1 MESRQPIIETFE
13 KYAQLIFVGNN
24 SDMFVYPNIPDDLKW
39 SFGNL
44 GKRTYSMV
52 DLEETVLFVRDTSA
66 WNSRD
71 KGVVMTDK
79 RIIDLVHKDCRPSI
93 FYGDIKE
100 AFYKMKNGE
109 KCKNFKESEKNN
121 VQGFGLDI
129 THYGGREVVWSI
141 SDFVKGGI
149 DKLINP
155 IALIE
160 LFENLSAITE
170 ELKNCKR
177 KAFDALT
184 MVSLCEDVDIREV
197 ERRAEVALD
206 YVKDERDLMDI
217 NYNLARAYYNWSKI
231 ISVKKAEVS
240 YDSQEYKELQ
250 EQYDNALDLFESHID
265 NAIENMG
272 DLENGWFAEFAYWKA
287 LALQNR
293 KHYLDATR
301 LAIHALDFLPAPDE
315 KDQLFRII
323 SGKYAYGQIHT
334 GSGYGFTAKT
344 KEDYLRIAHEE
355 SVELW
360 SMEDWKEEFSDKE
373 IKNNIIS
380 DDNDA
385 AEFVKTDMG
394 FFSNRPYFDRQFIF
408 TVKDIEHIAGCYDE
422 TDNIKYVIPIDEMPG
437 DITFPFGHPQANTLY
452 YAHPLRPHYVPVES
466 ASLAL
471 FHEKVQEICR
481 LFQCLGATEIT
492 TRTLKGHKISETY
505 SDNSS
510 LEGEVG
516 YKFFGASGS
525 FGKGGN
531 GSNNNERRDEMSL
544 TQTFEPTRSPYCP
557 DDLMWAA
564 HDPEIQTFIKQRL
577 NGGLLT
583 FSKKVSSSETM
594 NMSSHQ
600 KMEVKAAFNSLIT
613 KVTTNYNS
621 ESDNTFNEENETVWE
636 ISVVFKPITEFNESD
651 DADCM
656 TSQDSTTLS
665 DQEQRYLEEYKAV
678 LEDGEI
684 TDRERRSLDRYA
696 VSLGI
701 STERAVQLETSINE
715 PSLTKEEQEYLDEY
729 KYMLE
734 DGEIG
739 ERERRTLER
748 LRNRL
753 GLSEETVAKLE
764 RSVITPSTAL
774 TTEEQDYVDEYK
786 LMLEDGE
793 IGERERRTLERLRT
807 RNGISAERAKELEAL
822 K

>member
-13 KYAQLIFVGNN
+13 KYASKALVANN
-24 SDMFVYPNIPDDLKW
+24 KDMFLYPYVPEAVVEKVKEVFRLDEDEVILYFYDE
-39 SFGNL
+39 SFFN
-44 GKRTYSMV
+44 KRNV
-52 DLEETVLFVRDTSA
+52 
-66 WNSRD
+66 
-71 KGVVMTDK
+71 GVVFTDRRIALNSVVKGNPLRYLPYENIYTAEIEK
-79 RIIDLVHKDCRPSI
+79 RGSGGVFFDFWDSTK
-93 FYGDIKE
+93 
-100 AFYKMKNGE
+100 E
-109 KCKNFKESEKNN
+109 KCVRGFNWWTLIKGGTSDDAKQNAIKDLINQLAITSRKIMEKQSIYSEKLEVLRELSLDEDVILDQVKEMAEGILSYDISSEDSILVYYYLTRAAYTWSEMMRNN
-121 VQGFGLDI
+121 YVDAEYDSAEKVSYEEQWEN
-129 THYGGREVVWSI
+129 TK
-141 SDFVKGGI
+141 SDFGRFI
-149 DKLINP
+149 DS
-155 IALIE
+155 ALSYMEEDQMKDLWYAE
-160 LFENLSAITE
+160 L
-170 ELKNCKR
+170 
-177 KAFDALT
+177 
-184 MVSLCEDVDIREV
+184 
-197 ERRAEVALD
+197 
-206 YVKDERDLMDI
+206 
-217 NYNLARAYYNWSKI
+217 
-231 ISVKKAEVS
+231 
-240 YDSQEYKELQ
+240 
-250 EQYDNALDLFESHID
+250 
-265 NAIENMG
+265 
-272 DLENGWFAEFAYWKA
+272 AYWKA
-287 LALQNR
+287 LDYQNKR
-293 KHYLDATR
+293 DFVSATR
-301 LAIHALDFLPAPDE
+301 LAIRALEYAFAPDE

-334 GSGYGFTAKT
+334 GGGYGFTAKT

-531 GSNNNERRDEMSL
+531 GSNYNERRDEMSL

-701 STERAVQLETSINE
+701 STERALQLEKYLNAPT
-715 PSLTKEEQEYLDEY
+715 LTKEEQDYLDEY
-729 KYMLE
+729 KCMLE
-734 DGEIG
+734 DGDIG

-753 GLSEETVAKLE
+753 SLSAEKVAELEKTVCP
-764 RSVITPSTAL
+764 TPSL
-774 TTEEQDYVDEYK
+774 NEEEQDYLEEYK
-786 LMLEDGE
+786 SLLEDGE

-807 RNGISAERAKELEAL
+807 RNGISAERARELEAL